1 MMTLSDGF
9 ILATGGLFSGILA
22 GLLGIGGGTVLVPL
36 LMAVGYAYD
45 QSVATSVLAIVMTAL
60 SGTIQNYRMGY
71 VKFQKILPLAI
82 PAIVTALWGG
92 KLVATIPDYLLK
104 TGFAIL
110 LLINIYL
117 SNLRKQLAS
126 QEKETER
133 ELKKASLSRIGTGA
147 LAGLLAGLFG
157 VGGGVILVPLQMLLL
172 GENIKQAI
180 QTSLGVIVITAIS
193 ACIGHALEGN
203 VLFLEGIL
211 LGMGGLVGAQI
222 STRYLPKF
230 PDRVVRFS
238 FYSLLVILSIYFFW
252 QAWQS
257 YRG

>member
-1 MMTLSDGF
+1 MITIWNGLVLG
-9 ILATGGLFSGILA
+9 LGGLFSGILA

-36 LMAVGYAYD
+36 LMAVGYSYD
-45 QSVATSVLAIVMTAL
+45 QSVATSVLAIVMTAS

-71 VKFQKILPLAI
+71 VKFQKVIPLAL
-82 PAIVTALWGG
+82 PAMITALFGG
-92 KLVATIPDYLLK
+92 KLVATIPDYILEM
-104 TGFAIL
+104 GFGIL
-110 LLINIYL
+110 LLTNIYL

-133 ELKKASLSRIGTGA
+133 DTKKTFISRIGTGS

-172 GENIKQAI
+172 GENIKRAI
-180 QTSLGVIVITAIS
+180 QTSLAVIVITAVS

-203 VLFLEGIL
+203 VLFLEGII
-211 LGMGGLVGAQI
+211 LGTGGLVGAQV
-222 STRYLPKF
+222 STRYLPKL
-230 PDRVVRFS
+230 PERVVKFS
-238 FYSLLVILSIYFFW
+238 FYTLLVILSIYFFW

-257 YRG
+257 YNS